1 MIFNK
6 KIKTMIKRRDFIIN
20 SSLALG
26 ALAIAPSLAF
36 SAKPKNIGLQLYTL
50 RDEFSKNVKGVLEHV
65 AKSGYKEVET
75 YGYSGKDGF
84 FGTSAKDFKK
94 IMNDNGLKAPSG
106 HYDFNSF
113 IKDNNADFLKS
124 SIECA
129 NQLGSEYIT
138 VPYLDENLR
147 HDLDGFKRV
156 AQKIN
161 EAAVL
166 CKQSGLKLAYHNH
179 DFEFKKFGDKTGYD
193 ILLQETDKK
202 LVDFELDIYWAV
214 RSGNDP
220 LALFKANPGRFTMWH
235 VKDMDKS
242 KAEWNTE
249 IGEGSINF
257 KTIFAEAKLSGMKHF
272 FVEQETNYS
281 PNPIES
287 IKTSLDFVSKQL
299 L

>member
-1 MIFNK
+1 
-6 KIKTMIKRRDFIIN
+6 MIKRRDFIIN
-20 SSLALG
+20 SSLVLG

-36 SAKPKNIGLQLYTL
+36 STKQKNIGLQLYTL
-50 RDEFSKNVKGVLEHV
+50 RDLFSKDVKSTLEFV
-65 AKSGYKEVET
+65 AKSGYKEIET
-75 YGYSGKDGF
+75 YGYSVETGF
-84 FGTSAKDFKK
+84 FGTSAKELKK
-94 IMNDNGLKAPSG
+94 ILSDNDLKAPSG

-113 IKDNNADFLKS
+113 IKDNNTDFLKTC
-124 SIECA
+124 IECA

-138 VPYLDENLR
+138 VPHLDEKLRSNL
-147 HDLDGFKRV
+147 DNYKQI

-179 DFEFKKFGDKTGYD
+179 DFEFKKFGNQTGYD

-202 LVDFELDIYWAV
+202 LVDFELDLYWAV

-220 LALFKANPGRFTMWH
+220 MELFKANPGRFTIWH

-249 IGEGSINF
+249 VGEGSINF
-257 KTIFAEAKLSGMKHF
+257 KSIFAAAKLSGMKHF
-272 FVEQETNYS
+272 FVEQETNYK
-281 PNPIES
+281 PNLLES
-287 IKTSLDFVSKQL
+287 SVKSFHYIKNNLI
-299 L
+299 

>member
-1 MIFNK
+1 
-6 KIKTMIKRRDFIIN
+6 MIKRRDFIIN
-20 SSLALG
+20 SGLALG

-50 RDEFSKNVKGVLEHV
+50 RDDFSKNVKSVLEHV
-65 AKSGYKEVET
+65 AKAGYKEVET
-75 YGYSGKDGF
+75 YGYSADKGF
-84 FGTSAKDFKK
+84 FGTAPKDFKK
-94 IMNDNGLKAPSG
+94 ILNDNGLKAPSG

-124 SIECA
+124 AIECA
-129 NQLGSEYIT
+129 NQLGSEYIV
-138 VPYLDENLR
+138 VPYLDEKLR
-147 HDLDGFKRV
+147 SDLDSFKKI
-156 AQKIN
+156 AQKVN

-179 DFEFKKFGDKTGYD
+179 DFEFKKFGNQTGYD

-202 LVDFELDIYWAV
+202 LVDFELDLYWVV

-257 KTIFAEAKLSGMKHF
+257 KTIFAEAKLSGMKYF

-281 PNPIES
+281 PNPMES
-287 IKTSLDFVSKQL
+287 IKTSWDFVSKQL
-299 L
+299 V

>member
-1 MIFNK
+1 
-6 KIKTMIKRRDFIIN
+6 MIKRRDFII
-20 SSLALG
+20 SSGLALG

-36 SAKPKNIGLQLYTL
+36 STKPKNIGLQLYTL

-65 AKSGYKEVET
+65 AKTGYKDVET
-75 YGYSGKDGF
+75 YGYSAEKGF

-94 IMNDNGLKAPSG
+94 ILSDNGLKASSG

-124 SIECA
+124 AIECA

-138 VPYLDENLR
+138 VPYLDEKLR
-147 HDLDGFKRV
+147 SDLDAFKRI

-166 CKQSGLKLAYHNH
+166 CQKSGLKLAYHNH
-179 DFEFKKFGDKTGYD
+179 DFEFKKFGNQTGYD

-202 LVDFELDIYWAV
+202 LVDFELDLYWAV

-249 IGEGSINF
+249 IGEGSIDF
-257 KTIFAEAKLSGMKHF
+257 KAIFAEAKLSGMKHF

-281 PNPIES
+281 PNPMES
-287 IKTSLDFVSKQL
+287 IKTSWDFVSKQL
-299 L
+299 V

>member
-1 MIFNK
+1 MV
-6 KIKTMIKRRDFIIN
+6 KRRDFIIN
-20 SSLALG
+20 SGLVLG

-36 SAKPKNIGLQLYTL
+36 SSKSKNIGLQLYTL
-50 RDEFSKNVKGVLEHV
+50 RESFSKDVKGVLEHV

-75 YGYSGKDGF
+75 YGYSSENGF
-84 FGTSAKDFKK
+84 FGTSPKDFKK
-94 IMNDNGLKAPSG
+94 ILSDNGLKAPSG
-106 HYDFNSF
+106 HYDFKSL
-113 IKDNNADFLKS
+113 IKDNNSDFLKS

-129 NQLGSEYIT
+129 NVLGSEYVV
-138 VPYLDENLR
+138 VPWLEESLRSNLD
-147 HDLDGFKRV
+147 DYKRI

-179 DFEFKKFGDKTGYD
+179 DFEFAKHGNQTGYD
-193 ILLQETDKK
+193 VLLQETDKK
-202 LVDFELDIYWAV
+202 LVDFELDLYWAV

-220 LALFKANPGRFTMWH
+220 LQLFKANPGRFTMWH

-242 KAEWNTE
+242 KADWNTE

-257 KTIFAEAKLSGMKHF
+257 KSIFAEAKLSGMKHF

-281 PNPIES
+281 PNPTDS
-287 IKTSLDFVSKQL
+287 IKTSWDYVSKQL
-299 L
+299 I

>member
-1 MIFNK
+1 
-6 KIKTMIKRRDFIIN
+6 MIKRRDFIIN
-20 SSLALG
+20 SGLALG

-36 SAKPKNIGLQLYTL
+36 SIKPKNIGLQLYTL
-50 RDEFSKNVKGVLEHV
+50 RESFSKDVKGVLEQV

-75 YGYSGKDGF
+75 YGFSAEKGF

-94 IMNDNGLKAPSG
+94 MLIDNDLKATSG
-106 HYDFNSF
+106 HYNFRAF
-113 IKDNNADFLKS
+113 IKDNNADFLKA

-129 NQLGSEYIT
+129 NQLGSEYVVI
-138 VPYLDENLR
+138 PWLEEDLRSKLDDYKLI
-147 HDLDGFKRV
+147 
-156 AQKIN
+156 AQKAN

-166 CKQSGLKLAYHNH
+166 CKQAGLKLAYHNH
-179 DFEFKKFGDKTGYD
+179 DFEFKKFGDQIGYD

-202 LVDFELDIYWAV
+202 LVNFELDLYWVV

-220 LALFKANPGRFTMWH
+220 LQLFKANPGRFTMWH

-242 KAEWNTE
+242 KVEWNTE

-257 KTIFAEAKLSGMKHF
+257 KAIFAEAKLSGMQHF

-287 IKTSLDFVSKQL
+287 IKTSWDYVSKNL
-299 L
+299 I

>member
-1 MIFNK
+1 MHFLKTQK
-6 KIKTMIKRRDFIIN
+6 K
-20 SSLALG
+20 
-26 ALAIAPSLAF
+26 
-36 SAKPKNIGLQLYTL
+36 
-50 RDEFSKNVKGVLEHV
+50 VLEHV

-75 YGYSGKDGF
+75 YGYSSEQGF
-84 FGTSAKDFKK
+84 FGTSPKDFKK
-94 IMNDNGLKAPSG
+94 ILNDNGLKAPSG
-106 HYDFNSF
+106 HYDFNTF
-113 IKDNNADFLKS
+113 VKDNNADFLKS

-129 NQLGSEYIT
+129 NILGSEYVTI
-138 VPYLDENLR
+138 PWLDENLR
-147 HDLDGFKRV
+147 KNIDGYKRI

-179 DFEFKKFGDKTGYD
+179 NFEFKKFGNQTGYD

-214 RSGNDP
+214 STGNDP
-220 LALFKANPGRFTMWH
+220 LQLFRANPGRFKMWH

-257 KTIFAEAKLSGMKHF
+257 KAIFAEAKLSGMQHF
-272 FVEQETNYS
+272 FVEQESNYS
-281 PNPIES
+281 PNPNDS
-287 IKTSLDFVSKQL
+287 IKTSWDYVSKEL
-299 L
+299 I

>member
-1 MIFNK
+1 
-6 KIKTMIKRRDFIIN
+6 MIKRRDFLIT
-20 SSLALG
+20 SGLALG
-26 ALAIAPSLAF
+26 AVAIAPSLAF

-50 RDEFSKNVKGVLEHV
+50 REEFSKNVKGVLEHV
-65 AKSGYKEVET
+65 AKTGYKEIET
-75 YGYSGKDGF
+75 YGYSSEKGF
-84 FGTSAKDFKK
+84 FGTSPKDFKK

-113 IKDNNADFLKS
+113 IKDNNTDFLKA

-129 NQLGSEYIT
+129 KQLESEYIT
-138 VPYLDENLR
+138 VPYLDEKLR
-147 HDLDGFKRV
+147 SDLDSFKRI

-202 LVDFELDIYWAV
+202 LVDFELDLYWAV

-281 PNPIES
+281 PNPVES
-287 IKTSLDFVSKQL
+287 IKTSWDFVSKQL
-299 L
+299 I

>member
-1 MIFNK
+1 
-6 KIKTMIKRRDFIIN
+6 MIKRRDFIIN
-20 SSLALG
+20 SGLALG

-36 SAKPKNIGLQLYTL
+36 SIKPKNIGLQLYTL
-50 RDEFSKNVKGVLEHV
+50 RDAFSKDAKKVLEHV

-75 YGYSGKDGF
+75 YGYSSEQGF
-84 FGTSAKDFKK
+84 FGTSPKDFKK
-94 IMNDNGLKAPSG
+94 ILNDNGLKAPSG
-106 HYDFNSF
+106 HYDFNTF
-113 IKDNNADFLKS
+113 VKDNNADFLKS

-129 NQLGSEYIT
+129 NILGSEYVTI
-138 VPYLDENLR
+138 PWLDENLR
-147 HDLDGFKRV
+147 KNIDGYKRI

-179 DFEFKKFGDKTGYD
+179 NFEFKKFGNQTGYD

-214 RSGNDP
+214 STGNDP
-220 LALFKANPGRFTMWH
+220 LQLFRANPGRFKMWH

-257 KTIFAEAKLSGMKHF
+257 KAIFAEAKLSGMQHF
-272 FVEQETNYS
+272 FVEQESNYS
-281 PNPIES
+281 PNPNDS
-287 IKTSLDFVSKQL
+287 IKTSWDYVSKEL
-299 L
+299 I

>member
-1 MIFNK
+1 VIFNL
-6 KIKTMIKRRDFIIN
+6 KIKKMIKRRDFIIN
-20 SSLALG
+20 SGFALG

-36 SAKPKNIGLQLYTL
+36 TTKQKNVGIQLYTL
-50 RDEFSKNVKGVLEHV
+50 KSTFSKDVKGVLDHV

-75 YGYSGKDGF
+75 YGYSSENGF
-84 FGTSAKDFKK
+84 FGTSPKDFKK
-94 IMNDNGLKAPSG
+94 IISDNGLKAPSG

-113 IKDNNADFLKS
+113 IKDNNADFLKAC
-124 SIECA
+124 IECA

-138 VPYLDENLR
+138 VPYLDEKLRSNLE
-147 HDLDGFKRV
+147 DYKRI

-166 CKQSGLKLAYHNH
+166 CKQSGLQLAYHNH
-179 DFEFKKFGDKTGYD
+179 DFEFKKFGNQTGYD

-202 LVDFELDIYWAV
+202 LVDFELDLYWSV

-220 LALFKANPGRFTMWH
+220 LQLFKANPGRFTMWH

-249 IGEGSINF
+249 IGKGSINY
-257 KTIFAEAKLSGMKHF
+257 KSIFAEAKLSGMKHF
-272 FVEQETNYS
+272 FVEQESNFS
-281 PNPIES
+281 PNPTDS
-287 IKTSLDFVSKQL
+287 IKTSWEYLTKNL
-299 L
+299 I

>member
-1 MIFNK
+1 
-6 KIKTMIKRRDFIIN
+6 MIKRRDFLIT
-20 SSLALG
+20 SGLALG
-26 ALAIAPSLAF
+26 AVAIAPSLAF

-65 AKSGYKEVET
+65 AKTGYKEIET
-75 YGYSGKDGF
+75 YGYSSEKGF
-84 FGTSAKDFKK
+84 FGTSPKDFKK

-113 IKDNNADFLKS
+113 IKDNNTDFLKA

-129 NQLGSEYIT
+129 KQLESEYIT
-138 VPYLDENLR
+138 VPYLDGNLR
-147 HDLDGFKRV
+147 SDLDGFKRI

-193 ILLQETDKK
+193 VLLKETDKK
-202 LVDFELDIYWAV
+202 LVDFELDLYWAV

-281 PNPIES
+281 PNPAES
-287 IKTSLDFVSKQL
+287 IKTSWDFVSKQL
-299 L
+299 I

>member
-1 MIFNK
+1 
-6 KIKTMIKRRDFIIN
+6 MIKRRDFIIN

-50 RDEFSKNVKGVLEHV
+50 RDDFSKNVKGVLEHV
-65 AKSGYKEVET
+65 AKTGYKEVET
-75 YGYSGKDGF
+75 YGYSAEKGF
-84 FGTSAKDFKK
+84 FGTPPKDFKK
-94 IMNDNGLKAPSG
+94 ILADNGLKAPSG

-113 IKDNNADFLKS
+113 IKDNNADFIKS
-124 SIECA
+124 AIECA
-129 NQLGSEYIT
+129 NQLASEYIV
-138 VPYLDENLR
+138 VPYLDEKLR
-147 HDLDGFKRV
+147 SDLDSFKRI
-156 AQKIN
+156 AQKVN

-179 DFEFKKFGDKTGYD
+179 DFEFKKFGNQTGYD

-202 LVDFELDIYWAV
+202 LVDFELDLYWVV

-220 LALFKANPGRFTMWH
+220 LSLFRANPGRFTMWH

-242 KAEWNTE
+242 KGEWNTE
-249 IGEGSINF
+249 IGEGSIDF
-257 KTIFAEAKLSGMKHF
+257 KTIFAEAKLSGMKYF

-281 PNPIES
+281 PNPMES
-287 IKTSLDFVSKQL
+287 IKTSWDFVSKKL
-299 L
+299 V

>member
-1 MIFNK
+1 
-6 KIKTMIKRRDFIIN
+6 MIKRRDFIIN
-20 SSLALG
+20 SGLALG

-36 SAKPKNIGLQLYTL
+36 SGKSKNIGLQLYTL
-50 RDEFSKNVKGVLEHV
+50 RESFPKDVKGVLEYV

-75 YGYSGKDGF
+75 YGFSAEKGF

-94 IMNDNGLKAPSG
+94 ILTDNGLKAPSG

-113 IKDNNADFLKS
+113 IKDNNADFLKNC
-124 SIECA
+124 IECA

-138 VPYLDENLR
+138 VPYLDEQLR
-147 HDLDGFKRV
+147 SELDSYKRI

-179 DFEFKKFGDKTGYD
+179 DFEFKKFGNQTGYD

-202 LVDFELDIYWAV
+202 LVDFELDLYWV
-214 RSGNDP
+214 IRSGNDP
-220 LALFKANPGRFTMWH
+220 VQMFKANPGRFTMWH

-249 IGEGSINF
+249 VGEGSIDF
-257 KTIFAEAKLSGMKHF
+257 KPIFAEAKLSGMKHF

-281 PNPIES
+281 PNPTDS
-287 IKTSLDFVSKQL
+287 VKTSWDFVAKNL
-299 L
+299 I

>member
-1 MIFNK
+1 
-6 KIKTMIKRRDFIIN
+6 MIKRRDFIIN

-36 SAKPKNIGLQLYTL
+36 SIKPRNIGIQLYTL
-50 RDEFSKNVKGVLEHV
+50 REAFSKDVKEVLEHV

-75 YGYSGKDGF
+75 YGYSSEKGF

-106 HYDFNSF
+106 HYDFNSY
-113 IKDNNADFLKS
+113 IKDNNADFLKA

-138 VPYLDENLR
+138 VPYLDEKLR
-147 HDLDGFKRV
+147 SDLDGFKRI

-179 DFEFKKFGDKTGYD
+179 DFEFKKFGNQTGYE

-202 LVDFELDIYWAV
+202 LVDFELDLYWVV

-220 LALFKANPGRFTMWH
+220 LELFKANPGRFTMWH

-257 KTIFAEAKLSGMKHF
+257 KAIFAEAKLSGMQHF

-281 PNPIES
+281 PNPMES
-287 IKTSLDFVSKQL
+287 IKTSWDFVSKQL

>member
-1 MIFNK
+1 
-6 KIKTMIKRRDFIIN
+6 MIKRRDFIIN
-20 SSLALG
+20 SGLALSV
-26 ALAIAPSLAF
+26 LAIAPSLAF
-36 SAKPKNIGLQLYTL
+36 TTKTKNVGIQLYTL
-50 RDEFSKNVKGVLEHV
+50 REAFSKNVKGTLEQV

-75 YGYSGKDGF
+75 YGYSSEKGF

-94 IMNDNGLKAPSG
+94 ILSDNGLKAPSG
-106 HYDFNSF
+106 HYDFNTF
-113 IKDNNADFLKS
+113 IKDNNADFLKA

-129 NQLGSEYIT
+129 KVLGSEYIT
-138 VPYLDENLR
+138 VPWLDEKLR
-147 HDLDGFKRV
+147 SDSDGFKRI

-179 DFEFKKFGDKTGYD
+179 DFEFTKFGNQTGYD

-220 LALFKANPGRFTMWH
+220 LQLFKSNPGRFTMWH

-257 KTIFAEAKLSGMKHF
+257 KAIFAEAKLSGMQHF

-281 PNPIES
+281 PNPTDS
-287 IKTSLDFVSKQL
+287 IKTSWEYVSKEL
-299 L
+299 I